1 MVSFNK
7 KRINRISKNGDKVA
21 LSTVNSSG
29 NINYI
34 EVEGDSVSNVN
45 AFAVADDAVQLYDG
59 SILKRIKYNLII
71 EKGRN

>member
-7 KRINRISKNGDKVA
+7 KRINRINKNGDKVA
-21 LSTVNSSG
+21 LSTLNSYG
-29 NINYI
+29 NINYV
-34 EVEGDSVSNVN
+34 EVDGDSVSNSD
-45 AFAVADDAVQLYDG
+45 AFAVADDAVRLYDG